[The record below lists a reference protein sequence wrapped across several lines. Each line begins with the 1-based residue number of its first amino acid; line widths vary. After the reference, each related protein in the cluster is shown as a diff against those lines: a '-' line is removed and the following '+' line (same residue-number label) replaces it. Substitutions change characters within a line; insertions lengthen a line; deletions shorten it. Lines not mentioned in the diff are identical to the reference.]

1 MQLQFK
7 LLDDQSSKKFVLNIK
22 YQSYDQFLQN
32 KDSFKLEKKMV
43 FYIDYVN
50 VISLHLEKKHYA
62 M

>member
-1 MQLQFK
+1 MI
-7 LLDDQSSKKFVLNIK
+7 N
-22 YQSYDQFLQN
+22 SYKTRIVSN
-32 KDSFKLEKKMV
+32 WKKKMV